1 MDTKFDIIKYQGTNN
16 FLAALLCESETKK
29 YYFWFMPTKKP
40 VIELNHETDYAYSA
54 LNFPL
59 MTFDKDQI
67 SFIAEG
73 IPFGKN
79 KQIFSLM
86 AIEAT
91 EFNTLCKLL
100 ECIYDD

>member
-1 MDTKFDIIKYQGTNN
+1 
-16 FLAALLCESETKK
+16 
-29 YYFWFMPTKKP
+29 
-40 VIELNHETDYAYSA
+40 
-54 LNFPL
+54 

-86 AIEAT
+86 AIEDT

-100 ECIYDD
+100 ECIDDD